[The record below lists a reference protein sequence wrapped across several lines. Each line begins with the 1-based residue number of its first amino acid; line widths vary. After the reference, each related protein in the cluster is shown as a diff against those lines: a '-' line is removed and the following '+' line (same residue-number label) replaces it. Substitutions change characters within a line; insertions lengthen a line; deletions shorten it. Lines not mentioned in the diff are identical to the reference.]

1 VKTDDLIDLLTQD
14 APIRVRLGRILAG
27 GALVGGLFSVVILA
41 VAIGIR
47 PHIWEALHSTRV
59 AFKITVTILIFV
71 FTYRLVAQIGKPGIK
86 LKPYLLM
93 LLIPLCL
100 VIAGVAIE
108 LVVLPADLWRQN
120 LVGRYASGC
129 LVSIPILSLA
139 PMLFFFWALRQGA
152 PDHAGFAGASAG
164 LAAGGLGAAI
174 YAWHCPDD
182 SPLFMATW
190 YSLAIVGVTISG
202 YLAGRRW
209 LVW

>member
-1 VKTDDLIDLLTQD
+1 MKTDDLIDLLAQD

-47 PHIWEALHSTRV
+47 PHMWEALHSIRV
-59 AFKITVTILIFV
+59 AFKITVTMLIFV
-71 FTYRLVAQIGKPGIK
+71 FTYRVVAQIGKPGIK

-129 LVSIPILSLA
+129 LVSIPILSFA
-139 PMLFFFWALRQGA
+139 PLLFFFWALRQGA

-190 YSLAIVGVTISG
+190 YLLAIVGVTISG

>member
-1 VKTDDLIDLLTQD
+1 MKTDDLIDMLAQD

-27 GALVGGLFSVVILA
+27 GALVGGMFSVVILA
-41 VAIGIR
+41 AAIGIR
-47 PHIWEALHSTRV
+47 PHMWEALHSIRV

-190 YSLAIVGVTISG
+190 YLLAIAAVTISG